1 VNALVIARF
10 TLQEAISRRLI
21 LAGALLSAAFLG
33 LFAFGFWLLYNNA
46 DLSKISQG
54 PVTNAQ
60 AEAAFGT
67 IMTVL
72 GLYAV
77 YFLAGFLALFVSV
90 GAVSGEIDSGALH
103 AVLAHPIRRAEFIAG
118 RWLAYAALIV
128 LYTGAMAGLLLL
140 SVRLIAGYSVPDP
153 ARAAALIALAAL
165 VLLTLSLLG
174 STLFSTLA
182 NGVVVFTL
190 FGLAWIGGLI
200 EFVGQAI
207 QNETML
213 NTATVVSLLIPSDAL
228 WRGAS
233 YYVQSPLFLAT
244 LRTATSGMPFAS
256 STPPATP
263 LILWAAAYV
272 LACLGG
278 AVFSFSRR
286 DL

>member
-1 VNALVIARF
+1 MNALVIARF
-10 TLQEAISRRLI
+10 TLQEAVSRRLI
-21 LAGALLSAAFLG
+21 LAGALLSAAYLG
-33 LFAFGFWLLYNNA
+33 LFAFGFWLLYTKTDEASGFNEA
-46 DLSKISQG
+46 LSQ
-54 PVTNAQ
+54 AQ
-60 AEAAFGT
+60 AKAAFGT

-90 GAVSGEIDSGALH
+90 GSVSGEVDSGALH

-128 LYTGAMAGLLLL
+128 LYTGTMAGLLLL
-140 SVRLIAGYSVPDP
+140 CVRLIAGYSVPDP
-153 ARAAALIALAAL
+153 ARAMALIAFAAL

-190 FGLAWIGGLI
+190 FGLAWLGGLI
-200 EFVGQAI
+200 EVVGQVF
-207 QNETML
+207 QNDTML
-213 NTATVVSLLIPSDAL
+213 NTATLVSLLIPSDAL

-256 STPPATP
+256 TTPPATP
-263 LILWAAAYV
+263 LLFWAAAYV

-278 AVFSFSRR
+278 AVYSFARR